1 MTENEFV
8 AEIERLTADR
18 DLEKKWRKD
27 AEDDREALILAAKVE
42 AAEQCAKLCDAEA
55 MECAALIRAI
65 KWQ

>member
-27 AEDDREALILAAKVE
+27 AEDDRGF
-42 AAEQCAKLCDAEA
+42 DPG
-55 MECAALIRAI
+55 RPNRGR
-65 KWQ
+65 